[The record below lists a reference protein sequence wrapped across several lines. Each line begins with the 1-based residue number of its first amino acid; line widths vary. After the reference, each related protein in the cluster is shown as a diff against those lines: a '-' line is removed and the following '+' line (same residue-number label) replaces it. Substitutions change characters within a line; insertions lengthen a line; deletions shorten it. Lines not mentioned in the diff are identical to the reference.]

1 MTRTLSFDQTPK
13 ELVLRRSGTCE
24 VALFWSLRTHR
35 AAVKLEDD
43 ATGLTFE
50 LPLSESGDPLDV
62 FDHPYAYAAARG
74 LAVEPTAG
82 SP

>member
-1 MTRTLSFDQTPK
+1 MTRTLSFDHTPK
-13 ELVLRRSGTCE
+13 ELALRRSGTCE
-24 VALFWSLRTHR
+24 VALFWSRRTHR

-43 ATGLTFE
+43 ATGMTLE
-50 LPLSESGDPLDV
+50 LPLGPSDDALDV

-74 LAVEPTAG
+74 LDVEATAG